1 VAYDVSCLMEHKGMT
16 LAQASNEVIN
26 KRILEING
34 DGGLIAV
41 DAKGNIA
48 MPFNTEGMYR
58 ACKSSS
64 GQEEIAIYK

>member
-1 VAYDVSCLMEHKGMT
+1 LSLKDAAD
-16 LAQASNEVIN
+16 EVIY

-41 DAKGNIA
+41 DAKGNVA

-58 ACKSSS
+58 AFKSSN
-64 GQEEIAIYK
+64 GNQKIGIYKD

>member
-1 VAYDVSCLMEHKGMT
+1 MEHKEIS
-16 LAQASNEVIN
+16 LEDAANEVIH
-26 KRILEING
+26 KRILEIGG

-58 ACKSSS
+58 ASKSSN
-64 GQEEIAIYK
+64 GEVEISIYK

>member
-1 VAYDVSCLMEHKGMT
+1 
-16 LAQASNEVIN
+16 VIH
-26 KRILEING
+26 KRIVEIKG

-64 GQEEIAIYK
+64 GREEILIYK

>member
-1 VAYDVSCLMEHKGMT
+1 MSLQDAAH
-16 LAQASNEVIN
+16 EVIN
-26 KRILEING
+26 KRILEIGG

-58 ACKSSS
+58 GYIKGEGDAH
-64 GQEEIAIYK
+64 IAIYNEDE

>member
-1 VAYDVSCLMEHKGMT
+1 
-16 LAQASNEVIN
+16 

-58 ACKSSS
+58 ACKTST
-64 GQEEIAIYK
+64 GEMEIGIYKT

>member
-1 VAYDVSCLMEHKGMT
+1 MSLKD
-16 LAQASNEVIN
+16 ASNEVIH
-26 KRILEING
+26 KRILEIGG

-58 ACKSSS
+58 ASKSSN
-64 GQEEIAIYK
+64 GNEEVSIYK